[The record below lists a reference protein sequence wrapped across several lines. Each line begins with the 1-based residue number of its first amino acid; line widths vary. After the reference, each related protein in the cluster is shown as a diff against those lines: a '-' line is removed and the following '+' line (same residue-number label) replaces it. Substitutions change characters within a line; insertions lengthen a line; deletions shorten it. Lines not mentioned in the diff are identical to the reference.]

1 MKAIVVLSA
10 LVAVQAAKTT
20 PRPTTLDNGEFVS
33 PLETCDDS
41 CKSSFARPSEHVKTI
56 KSKFKTKTKA
66 TTVSPSAEPDLS
78 TALDLGPGTAFPP
91 YVSSPDCT
99 QTTTVVGATHPAVVT
114 PLSTTSSKQGKDKD
128 KDKGKGS
135 KTEHSEAPSPTSPLE
150 EEPAI
155 TTTSVLWKDCGTCAL
170 FWTTAQ
176 STYVPRVTVANPTDY
191 TYTITQV
198 SCLTIAQA
206 ESTGTMLTELPET
219 TEAASTELPE
229 PTDEVPEPTDE
240 VPEPTDEAESTE
252 LPDTTVPISIELA
265 EPSTTA

>member
-20 PRPTTLDNGEFVS
+20 PRPTTLDNGEVVS
-33 PLETCDDS
+33 PLETCNDS

-114 PLSTTSSKQGKDKD
+114 PPSTTSKQGKDKD
-128 KDKGKGS
+128 KDKGKGKGS

-150 EEPAI
+150 EQPAI

-176 STYVPRVTVANPTDY
+176 STYAPRVTVANPTDY

-198 SCLTIAQA
+198 SCLTIAQV
-206 ESTGTMLTELPET
+206 ESTGTMLTEPSET
-219 TEAASTELPE
+219 TEAASTEL
-229 PTDEVPEPTDE
+229 PEPTDE

>member
-10 LVAVQAAKTT
+10 LVAVQAAKST
-20 PRPTTLDNGEFVS
+20 PRPTTLDNGEVVS
-33 PLETCDDS
+33 PPETCDES
-41 CKSSFARPSEHVKTI
+41 CKNSFARPSEHVKTI
-56 KSKFKTKTKA
+56 KSKFKTKTK
-66 TTVSPSAEPDLS
+66 TKTVSPSAEPDLS

-114 PLSTTSSKQGKDKD
+114 PLSTTSKQGKGKG
-128 KDKGKGS
+128 KGKGS
-135 KTEHSEAPSPTSPLE
+135 KTEPSETPSPTSSLE
-150 EEPAI
+150 EEPASTI
-155 TTTSVLWKDCGTCAL
+155 TSVLWKDCGTCAL

-176 STYVPRVTVANPTDY
+176 STYAPRVTVANPTDY

-198 SCLTIAQA
+198 SCQTIAQA
-206 ESTGTMLTELPET
+206 ESTGTMLTQLSESTQAASTELSESTEAASTELPET

-229 PTDEVPEPTDE
+229 TT
-240 VPEPTDEAESTE
+240 EA
-252 LPDTTVPISIELA
+252 ISIELA

>member
-10 LVAVQAAKTT
+10 LVAVQAAKST
-20 PRPTTLDNGEFVS
+20 PRPTTLDNGEVVS
-33 PLETCDDS
+33 PPETCDES
-41 CKSSFARPSEHVKTI
+41 CKRSFARPSEHVKTI

-66 TTVSPSAEPDLS
+66 KTVSPSAEPDLS

-114 PLSTTSSKQGKDKD
+114 PLPTTSKEGKGKGKGKD
-128 KDKGKGS
+128 KGS
-135 KTEHSEAPSPTSPLE
+135 KTEPSETPSPTSLLE
-150 EEPAI
+150 EEPASTI
-155 TTTSVLWKDCGTCAL
+155 TSVLWKDCGTCAL

-176 STYVPRVTVANPTDY
+176 STYAPRVTVANPTDY

-198 SCLTIAQA
+198 SCQTIAQA
-206 ESTGTMLTELPET
+206 ESTGTMLTQLSESTQAASTKLSES

-229 PTDEVPEPTDE
+229 TT
-240 VPEPTDEAESTE
+240 EA
-252 LPDTTVPISIELA
+252 ISIELA